1 MSEKEQKL
9 KELRSELYNLG
20 LEEQASADLTKDG
33 VTIPVIVYQSHWY
46 NYQNARMVDKTY
58 LVIDDSIEDHER
70 LINKLRNED
79 E

>member
-1 MSEKEQKL
+1 M
-9 KELRSELYNLG
+9 
-20 LEEQASADLTKDG
+20 EEQASADLTKDG

-58 LVIDDSIEDHER
+58 IVIGDSVEHHEQ
-70 LINKLRNED
+70 LIKKLRNKD